1 MSMENQFKIL
11 VIDDEEN
18 IRKMLKKSLENSGY
32 RVELALTGEEGVEK
46 VLKNDY
52 DLIMLDLK
60 LPGIEGEKVLKKIR
74 NKDILTPVLI
84 ITGYGSI
91 ESAVSVMKLGAVD
104 YLQKPFNPEEIKEQ
118 VDDIITRKSL
128 ENFQGDQP
136 ENYQTLI
143 SRAKA
148 AINKRNF
155 EFAAELLQKTAQQ
168 DNNSPEPFNLL
179 GVLAEMKGDNTQ
191 AMKMYRTALDIE
203 PSYKPAQENL
213 NRASQLISYPEDAS
227 LGENKTENKTKE
239 NKEEDNK

>member
-1 MSMENQFKIL
+1 MSKENQFKIL

-32 RVELALTGEEGVEK
+32 QVDLALAGEEGVEK
-46 VLKNDY
+46 VLKNGY

-60 LPGIEGEKVLKKIR
+60 LPGMEGEEVLKEIR

-91 ESAVSVMKLGAVD
+91 ESAVTVMKLGAVD
-104 YLQKPFNPEEIKEQ
+104 YLQKPFNPDEIKEQ
-118 VDDIITRKSL
+118 VDDIITRESL
-128 ENFQGDQP
+128 EKYQEDQP

-155 EFAAELLQKTAQQ
+155 EFAAKLLQKAAQQ
-168 DNNSPEPFNLL
+168 DNDRPEPFNLL
-179 GVLAEMKGDNTQ
+179 GVLAEMKGDDTQ
-191 AMKMYRTALDIE
+191 AMKMYRTALDID

-213 NRASQLISYPEDAS
+213 SRASQLISYPEDAS
-227 LGENKTENKTKE
+227 LGENMTKE
-239 NKEEDNK
+239 NKKEDNK